1 MTTGCNI
8 QLKNVERIDERS
20 VVRFEVEHEAVG
32 RLELNVNVE
41 AMSGHQAAEQ
51 GRQKLQEFAA
61 ALAHA
66 AENLK
71 PHV

>member
-1 MTTGCNI
+1 MECRVE
-8 QLKNVERIDERS
+8 LKSVERIDERS
-20 VVRFEVEHEAVG
+20 LVRFEIDHESVG
-32 RLELNVNVE
+32 KFELVVKAE

-51 GRQKLQEFAA
+51 GRQKLHEFAL
-61 ALAHA
+61 ALAQA

>member
-1 MTTGCNI
+1 MDCQL

-20 VVRFEVEHEAVG
+20 LVRFEVEHEAIG
-32 RLELNVNVE
+32 RLELEVRVE
-41 AMSGHQAAEQ
+41 AMSGHQAADQ
-51 GRQKLQEFAA
+51 GRQKLREFAL

-66 AENLK
+66 AENLT

>member
-1 MTTGCNI
+1 MECKV

-20 VVRFEVEHEAVG
+20 LVSFEVEHEAVG
-32 RLELNVNVE
+32 KIEVKVPVE

-51 GRQKLQEFAA
+51 GRQKLHAF
-61 ALAHA
+61 ALALARA
-66 AENLK
+66 AENLT

>member
-1 MTTGCNI
+1 MECRVE
-8 QLKNVERIDERS
+8 LKSVERIDERS
-20 VVRFEVEHEAVG
+20 VVRFEVAHEAVG
-32 RLELNVNVE
+32 KLDLEVKVE

-51 GRQKLQEFAA
+51 GRQKLREFAL

-66 AENLK
+66 AENLT

>member
-1 MTTGCNI
+1 MDCNV

-20 VVRFEVEHEAVG
+20 VVRFEVEHEYVGKIELAVG
-32 RLELNVNVE
+32 VE

-51 GRQKLQEFAA
+51 GRHKLQEFAA
-61 ALAHA
+61 ALARA
-66 AENLK
+66 AGDLK

>member
-1 MTTGCNI
+1 MAAECKV

-20 VVRFEVEHEAVG
+20 IVRFDVEHAAVG
-32 RLELNVNVE
+32 RIEIKVEVE

-51 GRQKLQEFAA
+51 GRQKLRDFAA
-61 ALAHA
+61 ALTKA
-66 AENLK
+66 AENLT

>member
-1 MTTGCNI
+1 MECSL
-8 QLKNVERIDERS
+8 QLKTVERIDERS
-20 VVRFEVEHEAVG
+20 LITFEVEHEAIG
-32 RLELNVNVE
+32 KLEIKVRTE

-51 GRQKLQEFAA
+51 GRQRLHEFAL